1 MEWVKDI
8 ILKYWRKS
16 EKLRKII
23 LEKPNLSVLSFSILG
38 GFLIGCANALFALVE
53 GESFYFSFNDFCVL
67 WFILSAFI
75 VYPAMFTVVNMSTLL
90 LLPKSE
96 KLQKK
101 ITIMEFTALF
111 LGIFYSVLYGSVLD
125 IQWATDWDVS
135 IYPFQTHSPVW
146 SEAGL
151 TVIVLALVGLLGYVV
166 LAVFPLK
173 KMPPLAIALSIAAMY
188 IGVGLG
194 IVWSIQMMNQVGK
207 TFPLVVL
214 PFNFAVMT
222 AKRIRYILAE
232 REETG
237 ELHRLPL
244 LGLLLMLPLLGIL
257 ICILILFGQRP
268 DAIIKAWTDTADWTL
283 STKTP
288 PPPLEYDGHY
298 LCTVAAG
305 GHKKVVKPLRM
316 GERHGH
322 RIVVNR
328 QLLVANAFEQ
338 LLEERMPNVHRNIR
352 HFYDTYGLPVAKL
365 IKTKLAADVVYIIMK
380 PLEWIFL
387 IVLYLF
393 DTNPENRI
401 ALQYL
406 PPRVVRQ
413 LRNLDER

>member
-1 MEWVKDI
+1 MERMKEI
-8 ILKYWRKS
+8 ILKCWRKS
-16 EKLRKII
+16 EKLRKTI
-23 LEKPNLSVLSFSILG
+23 LEKPNLSMFSFSILG
-38 GFLIGCANALFALVE
+38 GFLVVCASGLYVLMG
-53 GESFYFSFNDFCVL
+53 GESFNFHFNGFFVL
-67 WFILSAFI
+67 WFIVSAFI
-75 VYPAMFTVVNMSTLL
+75 VYPVIFTVVNIAAML

-101 ITIMEFTALF
+101 ITFMEFAALI
-111 LGIFYSVLYGSVLD
+111 LGIWYSVLYGFVMD

-135 IYPFQTHSPVW
+135 IYPFELHSPVW
-146 SEAGL
+146 SEAGM
-151 TVIVLALVGLLGYVV
+151 TVIVLTGVGLLGYVV

-188 IGVGLG
+188 MGAGLG
-194 IVWSIQMMNQVGK
+194 IVWSIQVMNQAVE
-207 TFPLVVL
+207 TFPLTVL
-214 PFNFAVMT
+214 PFNFVIMT

-268 DAIIKAWTDTADWTL
+268 DAIIKAWTETADWTL
-283 STKTP
+283 SMKTP
-288 PPPLEYDGHY
+288 PPPLDPDGHY

-305 GHKKVVKPLRM
+305 GHQKVVKPLRM

-322 RIVVNR
+322 QIVVNR

-338 LLEERMPNVHRNIR
+338 LLEERMPNLHRNIR

-365 IKTKLAADVVYIIMK
+365 IKTKLAADAVYIIMK

-387 IVLYLF
+387 IILYLF
-393 DTNPENRI
+393 DTDPENRI

-413 LRNLDER
+413 FRNLDER

>member
-1 MEWVKDI
+1 MECIKEI

-16 EKLRKII
+16 EKLRGII
-23 LEKPNLSVLSFSILG
+23 LEKPNLSVFSFSILG
-38 GFLIGCANALFALVE
+38 GFLI
-53 GESFYFSFNDFCVL
+53 SFVGTLYLMLTEMLLPLNDIL
-67 WFILSAFI
+67 ISWFIVSAFI
-75 VYPAMFTVVNMSTLL
+75 MYPAVLTVVNMGTLL
-90 LLPKSE
+90 LLPKPE

-101 ITIMEFTALF
+101 ITYMEFTTLV
-111 LGIFYSVLYGSVLD
+111 LGILYSVLYESFVD
-125 IQWATDWDVS
+125 IKWATDWDVS
-135 IYPFQTHSPVW
+135 IYPFELHSPVW
-146 SEAGL
+146 SKAGM
-151 TVIVLALVGLLGYVV
+151 TVITLAVVGLLGYVV

-188 IGVGLG
+188 IGAGLG
-194 IVWSIQMMNQVGK
+194 IVWSIQMMNQAGK
-207 TFPLVVL
+207 TFPLMVL
-214 PFNFAVMT
+214 PCNFVVMT

-232 REETG
+232 REET
-237 ELHRLPL
+237 EKLHRLPL

-268 DAIIKAWTDTADWTL
+268 DAIIRAWTETADWTL
-283 STKTP
+283 STKLPAP
-288 PPPLEYDGHY
+288 PMEYDGHY

-305 GHKKVVKPLRM
+305 GHKKVVKPLRL

-322 RIVVNR
+322 RIIVNR

-338 LLEERMPNVHRNIR
+338 LLEERMPVFHRHIR

-380 PLEWIFL
+380 PLEWFFL
-387 IVLYLF
+387 AVLYLF
-393 DTNPENRI
+393 DTDPENRI

-406 PPRVVRQ
+406 PPRVVRK